1 MIKNL
6 IPGLPEI
13 GKVKIGFK
21 GKEITSKQGKQFQPP
36 NKLDHFIIT
45 GLERGPDGN
54 FIKNAEIHKEIG
66 DKPKELDVRLLYDD
80 PDLNFLTRYAC
91 YSGTKLWCTGDGET
105 AARLTGENGQ
115 RATVK
120 CPCEHLES
128 GYKGGPKCKPSGVL
142 SVMLDNSPIV
152 GGVHKLRTTS
162 FNSVTNILSSMA
174 MISRI
179 TGGVLAGIPLKLTF
193 GKKTTTVPG
202 TEQQTTIPIIGLVY
216 KGSVRELA
224 ESGQK
229 TALEFAGYRKRIEY
243 IEDIARKQLDKEMG
257 LGIYT
262 EAETDEDI
270 VAEFY
275 PEQVGAG
282 GPVAT
287 EKAEPLDTSRFVDLI
302 NKNCTDKEL
311 PFVDKYVKLSAKATG
326 KTEDEIR
333 IMFADDFEDSLKNFR
348 EWVSKQEGAA
358 PEKSAVLPSEA
369 AETSK
374 AATSRQGPQPPKS
387 TGEWD
392 PTTNDLQQRYP
403 GDKARIL
410 IESCKTHG
418 IEYAGKSAKEMHQ
431 ALLNS
436 KGKILTDREN
446 EQRADQEDG
455 KKFNL
460 IGPLFPKDMEP
471 EKILA
476 ACEQIRARI
485 KTIDENIFDQV
496 AIEAA
501 VTWDDVKNDH
511 EMAHEFIL
519 YCFACYRDKGNVET
533 LIPNGLKKIVNI

>member
-202 TEQQTTIPIIGLVY
+202 TEQQTTIPIIGLIY

-275 PEQVGAG
+275 PEQVGATG
-282 GPVAT
+282 SET
-287 EKAEPLDTSRFVDLI
+287 AETKVTPTKSFDELI
-302 NKNCTDKEL
+302 NESLQNDNLLPLVEKFVTMSARALSKTPDEVKFVAVENFPDFLSQFIAWSEKNTDPPKGG
-311 PFVDKYVKLSAKATG
+311 KSAAPG
-326 KTEDEIR
+326 KPNAGSE
-333 IMFADDFEDSLKNFR
+333 
-348 EWVSKQEGAA
+348 AA
-358 PEKSAVLPSEA
+358 PE
-369 AETSK
+369 TSPK
-374 AATSRQGPQPPKS
+374 TVASGDQGPQPPSKS

-392 PTTNDLQQRYP
+392 PMAADLLQRYS
-403 GDKARIL
+403 GDKARTL
-410 IESCKTHG
+410 IEHCKG
-418 IEYAGKSAKEMHQ
+418 ANIEFAGLTPKEMHEKLKAAPEGKEDKPANG
-431 ALLNS
+431 ALKEDPENPARNGAL
-436 KGKILTDREN
+436 RESLVSTLA
-446 EQRADQEDG
+446 R
-455 KKFNL
+455 
-460 IGPLFPKDMEP
+460 MESYSA
-471 EKILA
+471 EA
-476 ACEQIRARI
+476 YGASRI
-485 KTIDENIFDQV
+485 NAKVKENPNIATMPIETLQLWCDE
-496 AIEAA
+496 IEAYLA
-501 VTWDDVKNDH
+501 RK
-511 EMAHEFIL
+511 E
-519 YCFACYRDKGNVET
+519 
-533 LIPNGLKKIVNI
+533 